1 MRRRSSRSAST
12 SRVPLHTV
20 HLGSIPKPVGGG
32 LAFGIPGPPP
42 WLATTCRVPWV
53 LRWRGGVPRDRRPRG
68 RIPRD
73 LRSRGPLSSRLTSA
87 WWDSSGFSFPWQE
100 PPRQRRS
107 GGKKPRQRQIHG
119 TRATPTSIPGN
130 APRDR
135 TDGPLCGLNICYVV
149 EYYRPAQAHV
159 RLPTHRF
166 WD

>member
-1 MRRRSSRSAST
+1 MTSLKRRSSRSAST

-20 HLGSIPKPVGGG
+20 LFGSIPKLVGGG

-53 LRWRGGVPRDRRPRG
+53 LRWRGGFLRDRRPCG

-73 LRSRGPLSSRLTSA
+73 LRSRGPRSSRLTFA
-87 WWDSSGFSFPWQE
+87 WQNSSCFAFVWQE

-119 TRATPTSIPGN
+119 TRATATSIPGN
-130 APRDR
+130 APQSR
-135 TDGPLCGLNICYVV
+135 TDGPLCGSNICYVV
-149 EYYRPAQAHV
+149 E
-159 RLPTHRF
+159 
-166 WD
+166 